1 MAELARRVRDGS
13 GSDVVRRLIARPIRI
28 DFTRPSAPA
37 PDFEA
42 EALEDEAEPEAAD
55 LARLRAE
62 MLVMKAVLQAERQ
75 ESAAL
80 RAQVHD
86 IAAADEA
93 LTPESRA
100 VRDRWAA
107 LVDTLLHAPR

>member
-1 MAELARRVRDGS
+1 MAEMARRVRDGG

-37 PDFEA
+37 PVFEA
-42 EALEDEAEPEAAD
+42 EPAEDEAEPEGAD

-75 ESAAL
+75 ESAHL
-80 RAQVHD
+80 RAQVHSV
-86 IAAADEA
+86 AVET
-93 LTPESRA
+93 LTPEARA

-107 LVDTLLHAPR
+107 LVDSLLHAPR

>member
-1 MAELARRVRDGS
+1 MAEMARRVRDGG

-37 PDFEA
+37 PVFEA
-42 EALEDEAEPEAAD
+42 EPAEDEAEPEGAD

-75 ESAAL
+75 ESAHL
-80 RAQVHD
+80 RAQVHSV
-86 IAAADEA
+86 AAVET
-93 LTPESRA
+93 LTPEARA

-107 LVDTLLHAPR
+107 LVDSLLHAPR